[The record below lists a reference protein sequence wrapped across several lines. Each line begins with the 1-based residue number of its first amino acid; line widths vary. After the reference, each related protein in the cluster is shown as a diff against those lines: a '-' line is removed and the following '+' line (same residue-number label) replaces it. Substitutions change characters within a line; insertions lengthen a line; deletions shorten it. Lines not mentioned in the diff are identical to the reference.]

1 MKEFKWKMASQV
13 SDRLGKKLIK
23 GETYKVKDFPAEVVE
38 HWVKQKAAEYVE
50 PPAKKPD
57 TSKEK
62 GGK

>member
-1 MKEFKWKMASQV
+1 MQSQV

-23 GETYKVKDFPAEVVE
+23 GETYKVKDFPADVVD

-50 PPAKKPD
+50 DAKPIEKKD
-57 TSKEK
+57 TGKGK